1 MPGKRWTLLFVSDE
15 GDGLRQLSLGT
26 RTLKRIT
33 AGAGL
38 LAVALVALTGFL
50 AYHGYDAARAVQLE
64 REKSVLIQELAA
76 IRDRVSDLEG
86 ELATLAE
93 MDAELRIL
101 AGLDTIDEE
110 ILRMGVGGPGSP
122 NLESHPL
129 YWSDPDAGTRAFTV
143 SYDLNALERRARLLR
158 ESIVEASDSLRA
170 HRDLLQA
177 TPSIL
182 PTSGFLTSGF
192 SRARL
197 HPIHN
202 RALPHEGVD
211 IAAPR
216 GTPIL
221 AAATGRVS
229 FAGRRAGYGL
239 TVELDHGYGYSTLYG
254 HADKVLVRAGQRV
267 VRGEV
272 IAQVGNTGIA
282 TSPHLHYEVRVGGV
296 PVNPLNYVITG
307 AVP

>member
-1 MPGKRWTLLFVSDE
+1 MPGKRWTLLFVPDE
-15 GDGLRQLSLGT
+15 GDGLRQVSLGT

-33 AGAGL
+33 LGAGL
-38 LAVALVALTGFL
+38 FAVSLVAVAGFL

-64 REKSVLIQELAA
+64 REKAVLIEELAT
-76 IRDRVSDLEG
+76 IRDRVFDLEG
-86 ELATLAE
+86 DLAALAE
-93 MDAELRIL
+93 MDSELRIL

-110 ILRMGVGGPGSP
+110 VLRMGVGGPGSP
-122 NLESHPL
+122 SLETHPL
-129 YWSDPDAGTRAFTV
+129 YWSDPEAGTQVFTV
-143 SYDLNALERRARLLR
+143 AYDLNALERRARLLL
-158 ESIVEASDSLRA
+158 ESVVEASDSLIA
-170 HRDLLQA
+170 HRDLLEA

-197 HPIHN
+197 HPIHH

-221 AAATGRVS
+221 SAARGRIS
-229 FAGRRAGYGL
+229 FAGHRSGYGL
-239 TVELDHGYGYSTLYG
+239 TVEIDHGYGYSTVYG
-254 HADKVLVRAGQRV
+254 HADKVLVRAGQEV
-267 VRGEV
+267 ERGEV

-282 TSPHLHYEVRVGGV
+282 TSPHLHYEVRVGGS
-296 PVNPLNYVITG
+296 PVNPMNFVITR

>member
-1 MPGKRWTLLFVSDE
+1 MAGKRWTLLFVSDE
-15 GDGLRQLSLGT
+15 GDDLRQMSVGE
-26 RTLKRIT
+26 RTLRRLT

-38 LAVALVALTGFL
+38 FAVALVIL
-50 AYHGYDAARAVQLE
+50 AGILSYSGYDAVRAVQLQQ
-64 REKSVLIQELAA
+64 EKNILIQELAT
-76 IRDRVSDLEG
+76 IRERVAELED
-86 ELATLAE
+86 ELVLLAE
-93 MDAELRIL
+93 KDAELRVL

-110 ILRMGVGGPGSP
+110 VLRVGVGGPGSP
-122 NLESHPL
+122 GLSSHPL
-129 YWSDPDAGTRAFTV
+129 YATDPEAGMEAFTV
-143 SYDLNALERRARLLR
+143 AYDLNALERRARLLR
-158 ESIVEASDSLRA
+158 ESIVEASDSLVA
-170 HRDLLQA
+170 HRDLLQS
-177 TPSIL
+177 TPSLL

-211 IAAPR
+211 IAASR

-221 AAATGRVS
+221 AAARGRVS
-229 FAGRRAGYGL
+229 FAGRRSGYGL

-254 HADKVLVRAGQRV
+254 HADQVLVRVGQQV
-267 VRGEV
+267 ERGDV

-282 TSPHLHYEVRVGGV
+282 TSPHLHYEVRINGT
-296 PVNPLNYVITG
+296 PVNPMNYVITG